1 MNNVI
6 LKKKNAKNRNISTTN
21 FTARVLLDLRGK
33 NNFEEV
39 YGWLIILNISQPFS
53 ILVLEPQGLLS
64 CTLTV
69 RWLATSKMCSS
80 VT

>member
-1 MNNVI
+1 MNNGV
-6 LKKKNAKNRNISTTN
+6 LKKKMQRTGTYLQQISLP
-21 FTARVLLDLRGK
+21 VLLDLRGK